1 MAKRQV
7 DDPSAAAGATFNMTP
22 MIDVTF
28 QLIVVFLCSMK
39 FRTLDQKLEAQMP
52 TDIGIDP
59 RHAPMPV
66 ETVLHVRLSRPGADA
81 VTRVAMQG
89 ERLGSVGEGDA
100 LWSRLEAAIAGVRGK
115 APDLVGEIVADPEV
129 EHGDVVR
136 ALDSFK
142 GAGVG
147 QVRFHGTSAP
157 FRPPA
162 VRRGQ

>member
-7 DDPSAAAGATFNMTP
+7 DDPSAAACATFNMTP

-39 FRTLDQKLEAQMP
+39 FRTLDQKIEAYLPKDISVWCAP
-52 TDIGIDP
+52 TSP
-59 RHAPMPV
+59 TL
-66 ETVLHVRLSRPGADA
+66 ETVLHLRLFRPTAEV
-81 VTRVAMQG
+81 VTQVVIQG
-89 ERLGSVGEGDA
+89 QRLGSVGEGDA
-100 LWSRLEAAIAGVRGK
+100 LWRRLEAAVAGVRWK
-115 APDLVGEIVADPEV
+115 APDLVGEIDADPEV